1 MRLLTRALGVLP
13 AGTLQVGAGLM
24 VFGGA
29 AYVHLALAGHSLS
42 TRGMAA
48 MSVLWSIVFLL
59 GLGLFFPVEQE
70 LIRHVA
76 ARVAA
81 GDGIAPVV
89 RRATALA
96 GGIVLVT
103 LVPLAAAAR
112 PLADKLFNGDI
123 AMVAALGTAFV
134 ALAAVSVSHGV
145 LAGTGRFD
153 MYGRQLATDGGLRM
167 AFAVAVGAAGLHS
180 PVLFALILTIAP
192 LIAVILTL
200 RPVLTA
206 LRPGPTITWKLMCRG
221 LGLLIGST
229 LLAQLVVN
237 IGVINA
243 KLLSPGNAAVVGAL
257 LAAII
262 LARVPLFVFA
272 SLQASLLPG
281 LAGAVAADEQPRFR
295 RLVLRGTAIVAALGL
310 AGGLIAVVLGP
321 WLVQVLFA
329 AKRVLGPADFG
340 WLAAGTLFYMLAM
353 VLGQGAMAL
362 SHHRDLLFAWIAGTV
377 VLAAV
382 TAVPG
387 EVRLRVEIAYA
398 VSSLTVALTLALVLF
413 ARTAKY
419 WGTSGVADDRMNSTT
434 ATAAPGGPR

>member
-13 AGTLQVGAGLM
+13 AGTLKVGAGLI

-29 AYVHLALAGHSLS
+29 AYVHLAVAGHSLS

-70 LIRHVA
+70 IIRHVA
-76 ARVAA
+76 ARTEA
-81 GDGIAPVV
+81 GEGIGPVV
-89 RRATALA
+89 RRAAVLA
-96 GGIVLVT
+96 GGILLAT
-103 LVPLAAAAR
+103 LVPLALAAR
-112 PLADKLFNGDI
+112 PLAGKLFDGDV
-123 AMVAALGTAFV
+123 AMVAAMGTAFV

-145 LAGTGRFD
+145 LAGTGRFEV
-153 MYGRQLATDGGLRM
+153 YGGQLAIDGGLRM
-167 AFAVAVGAAGLHS
+167 AFAVVLGVAGVHS
-180 PVLFALILTIAP
+180 PVLFALILTAAP
-192 LIAVILTL
+192 LIAVICTL
-200 RPVLTA
+200 RPVRTA
-206 LRPGPTITWKLMCRG
+206 LHPGPAITWKLMCRG

-229 LLAQLVVN
+229 LLAQLIVN
-237 IGVINA
+237 IGVVNA

-257 LAAII
+257 LSAII
-262 LARVPLFVFA
+262 LARVPLFIFA

-281 LAGAVAADEQPRFR
+281 LAGAIAAGGQSRFR
-295 RLVLRGTAIVAALGL
+295 RLVIRGAAIVAALGL
-310 AGGLIAVVLGP
+310 AGGLVAVILGP

-329 AKRVLGPADFG
+329 AHRVLGPADFA

-362 SHHRDLLFAWIAGTV
+362 SHHRDQLFAWIFGAI
-377 VLAAV
+377 VLAAI

-398 VSSLTVALTLALVLF
+398 VSSFTVAATLALVLF
-413 ARTAKY
+413 VRTARH
-419 WGTSGVADDRMNSTT
+419 WRPAGVAGDRVA
-434 ATAAPGGPR
+434 ATLHPGGSR

>member
-1 MRLLTRALGVLP
+1 VT
-13 AGTLQVGAGLM
+13 AG
-24 VFGGA
+24 
-29 AYVHLALAGHSLS
+29 
-42 TRGMAA
+42 
-48 MSVLWSIVFLL
+48 
-59 GLGLFFPVEQE
+59 E
-70 LIRHVA
+70 
-76 ARVAA
+76 
-81 GDGIAPVV
+81 GIAPVV

-96 GGIVLVT
+96 GGIVAVT
-103 LVPLAAAAR
+103 LVLLAALAR
-112 PLADKLFNGDI
+112 PLAGKLFDGDI
-123 AMVAALGTAFV
+123 GMVVALGTAFV

-180 PVLFALILTIAP
+180 PVLFALILTVAP

-206 LRPGPTITWKLMCRG
+206 LHPGPTITWKLMCRG

-229 LLAQLVVN
+229 LLAQLIVN
-237 IGVINA
+237 IGVVNA

-257 LAAII
+257 LSAII
-262 LARVPLFVFA
+262 LARVPLFIFA

-281 LAGAVAADEQPRFR
+281 LAGAVAAGDQPRFR
-295 RLVLRGTAIVAALGL
+295 KLVLRGGGIVVALGV
-310 AGGLIAVVLGP
+310 AGGLIAVAAGP

-329 AKRVLGPADFG
+329 AHRVLGPADFG

-353 VLGQGAMAL
+353 VLGQGTMAL
-362 SHHRDLLFAWIAGTV
+362 SRHRDLLFAWIAGTI
-377 VLAAV
+377 VLAAI

-398 VSSLTVALTLALVLF
+398 VSSLTVALALAFVLF
-413 ARTAKY
+413 VRAARHR
-419 WGTSGVADDRMNSTT
+419 GTSGAADDRVKGTT
-434 ATAAPGGPR
+434 ITAAPGGPR

>member
-13 AGTLQVGAGLM
+13 TGTLQVGAGLV

-29 AYVHLALAGHSLS
+29 AYVHLAVAGHSLS

-81 GDGIAPVV
+81 GEGIEPVV
-89 RRATALA
+89 RRATVLA
-96 GGIVLVT
+96 GGILLLA
-103 LVPLAAAAR
+103 LVPLAAAAK
-112 PLADKLFNGDI
+112 PLADKLFNGDVW
-123 AMVAALGTAFV
+123 MVAALGTAFV

-153 MYGRQLATDGGLRM
+153 MYGRQLATDGGLRISL
-167 AFAVAVGAAGLHS
+167 AVVAGVVGLHS
-180 PVLFALILTIAP
+180 PVAFALILTIAP

-200 RPVLTA
+200 RPVLQA
-206 LRPGPTITWKLMCRG
+206 LDPGPAITWKLMCRG

-229 LLAQLVVN
+229 LLAQLIVNVGVV
-237 IGVINA
+237 NA

-257 LAAII
+257 LSAII

-281 LAGAVAADEQPRFR
+281 LAAAVTAGEQRRFR
-295 RLVLRGTAIVAALGL
+295 RLVLRGMAIVAALGL

-321 WLVQVLFA
+321 WLVQALFA
-329 AKRVLGPADFG
+329 AQRVLGPADFG
-340 WLAAGTLFYMLAM
+340 WLAAGTFFYMLAM

-377 VLAAV
+377 VLAAI

-398 VSSLTVALTLALVLF
+398 VSSLTVALALALVLLV
-413 ARTAKY
+413 RTARY
-419 WGTSGVADDRMNSTT
+419 RGPADIADDRL
-434 ATAAPGGPR
+434 AAPAHPGAPR